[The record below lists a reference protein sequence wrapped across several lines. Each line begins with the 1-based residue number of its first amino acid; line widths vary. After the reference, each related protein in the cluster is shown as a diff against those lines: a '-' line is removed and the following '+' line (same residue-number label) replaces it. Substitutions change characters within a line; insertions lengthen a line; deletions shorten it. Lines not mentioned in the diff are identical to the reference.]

1 MGEEIRALDD
11 AGALE
16 RPARLQPRL
25 ERRVLFLGCGL
36 IVAGRFGQEE
46 PHLTGVSLPER
57 EVLASAH
64 RKVSD
69 GRNFL
74 NPNRRK
80 TLVREGRVAHALDE
94 SKRQCRAVT

>member
-36 IVAGRFGQEE
+36 IVAGRMGEEE
-46 PHLTGVSLPER
+46 PYLTGVSLPER

-64 RKVSD
+64 RKVRD
-69 GRNFL
+69 GRKSLKVNG
-74 NPNRRK
+74 RI
-80 TLVREGRVAHALDE
+80 TLVCEGRAAPALD
-94 SKRQCRAVT
+94 